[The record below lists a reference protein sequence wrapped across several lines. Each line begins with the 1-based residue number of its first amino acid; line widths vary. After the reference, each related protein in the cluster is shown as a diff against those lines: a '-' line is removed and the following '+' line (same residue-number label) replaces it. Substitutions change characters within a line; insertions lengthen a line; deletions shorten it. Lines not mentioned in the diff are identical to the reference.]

1 MLAKDNIS
9 IVADIENT
17 CSCSDKALLIRR
29 VRYNCRQFSE
39 LAIEI
44 YTIGSSWHEF

>member
-29 VRYNCRQFSE
+29 VRYNCRQFSDQ
-39 LAIEI
+39 
-44 YTIGSSWHEF
+44 YNGSSWHEF